1 MCMIS
6 KEIKAVAGTK
16 LFCGVNA
23 EQSKQI
29 TIYANT
35 VDNSSR
41 NNAMVLPV
49 PFPASVNFHNLEKY
63 KGFFSDCESCFLNM
77 TDGMQT
83 LSTNSYGVKERARSS
98 LVVYDVGS
106 YKVSLAHS
114 LEDLK
119 RVDTSVF
126 ELSKGLD
133 ETLKK
138 HYSNPIFGFIIC
150 KLAEGN
156 EKYHPFAYSHNIAGG
171 KVFMPTRHYHD
182 ENISS
187 FYNNYNMFTNKT
199 YVSTNIDNS
208 PMFNSWAPVNLNNK
222 LLGNNSTDR
231 FNSQRSNSNYELA
244 DDWDHEI
251 YLYNIDVNSNKEVK
265 KMNSCND
272 SWSGEVNI
280 NLKKMEF
287 PLDKDCRVF
296 NKLEI
301 KGNKPNVDII
311 LAIC

>member
-6 KEIKAVAGTK
+6 KEIKAVASTK
-16 LFCGVNA
+16 IFSGVNS

-49 PFPASVNFHNLEKY
+49 PFPNSVNFHNLEKY
-63 KGFFSDCESCFLNM
+63 KEFFSDCESCFLNTIDVM
-77 TDGMQT
+77 KNI
-83 LSTNSYGVKERARSS
+83 LTNSYGAKGISQSPLAI
-98 LVVYDVGS
+98 YDIGS

-119 RVDTSVF
+119 RVDTTVF

-138 HYSNPIFGFIIC
+138 YYSNPIFGFIIC
-150 KLAEGN
+150 RLADGN

-171 KVFMPTRHYHD
+171 KVFIPTRHYHD
-182 ENISS
+182 ENISF
-187 FYNNYNMFTNKT
+187 FYNNYDMFTNKA
-199 YVSTNIDNS
+199 YGSTNIDNS
-208 PMFNSWAPVNLNNK
+208 PMFNSWSPASSTNK
-222 LLGNNSTDR
+222 LLGNNPTDR
-231 FNSQRSNSNYELA
+231 FNLQRSDPKSDFA

-251 YLYNIDVNSNKEVK
+251 YLYNIDVGSNKEIK
-265 KMNSCND
+265 KMNTCKET
-272 SWSGEVNI
+272 WSGEVNI
-280 NLKKMEF
+280 NLKKMDF
-287 PLDKDCRVF
+287 DLDRDCRVF
-296 NKLEI
+296 NKIEI
-301 KGNKPNVDII
+301 TGNKPNIDII
-311 LAIC
+311 LTVC